1 MYAIV
6 KTGGMQFKVS
16 PFDVVRVPKLAHGE
30 NEELK
35 LGEVLFIRSG
45 ESMLV
50 GRPTV
55 EGAEVTAKILRHG
68 RYRKVQG
75 FKFKKRKKYRR
86 KWGAREA
93 YTEMVITGIS
103 APGMKPEVEERPE
116 KGMVEKRTPV
126 KKEAPAKV
134 QAGKRAG
141 KPKEKKAKGTGKA
154 KG

>member
-6 KTGGMQFKVS
+6 KTGGMQFKIS
-16 PFDVVRVPKLAHGE
+16 PFDVVRVPKLACAE
-30 NEELK
+30 NEDLK

-86 KWGAREA
+86 TWGAREA
-93 YTEMVITGIS
+93 YTEVVITGIS
-103 APGMKPEVEERPE
+103 APGMKPEVEERAE
-116 KGMVEKRTPV
+116 KGVGEKKAPV
-126 KKEAPAKV
+126 KKDVQAKD
-134 QAGKRAG
+134 QAGKQTG

-154 KG
+154 KA